1 MNGLFRVRLLYELV
15 IIMGAFLKKKTIL
28 NLLGFYNSSFPKI
41 IVNMTTII
49 GTIGA
54 SLSH

>member
-15 IIMGAFLKKKTIL
+15 IIMGAFLKKTIL